1 MYGNGQAPIFILKDG
16 TQRTRG
22 RTAQSNNIAAAKAVA
37 DAVRSTLGPKGMDK
51 MLVDSMG
58 DVVIT
63 NDGATILK
71 EMDIDH
77 PAAKMIIEVA
87 KTQEQHCYDGTT
99 SAVVLSGELLKR
111 SEDLIEQNVHPT
123 VICEGFRLAA
133 EKAVELLEAHGI
145 STENQDS
152 VLMEV
157 AKTALT
163 GKSAGAVKSFMAD
176 ICVRA
181 VNAVGIIEDE
191 ERIVD
196 LSDIKVEK
204 RQGGSIKDSTLI
216 DGILL
221 DKERVHAGMPRSISD
236 AKIALIN
243 SAIEVKKTEV
253 DAKIQITDPNQLA
266 LFLEEEENYIRGL
279 VEKIQASGT
288 TVLICQKGI
297 DELAQHYMSKAGIF
311 AIRRAKKSD
320 MEALS
325 KATAGRIVTN
335 IDDLSDEDLGHA
347 AKVEERKIGESDMTF
362 ITGCPEAKS
371 VSVLLRGG
379 TEHVVDEIRRA
390 FDDAVGVVSVAWE
403 DGAVLTGGGSVL
415 AALSRDLR
423 TYAETVGGR
432 EQMAIEAFASA
443 LEIIPRTL
451 AENAGLD
458 PVTTLIELRK
468 AHADGQSHAGI
479 NVYEGGVVDMKQ
491 ANVVEPMRVVEQA
504 IQSATETA
512 IMILRIDDVISS
524 KGVSMDGGMGDMGG
538 MGDFQM

>member
-71 EMDIDH
+71 EMDIEH

-87 KTQEQHCYDGTT
+87 KTQEQHCFDGTT
-99 SAVVLSGELLKR
+99 TAVVLSGELLKR

-133 EKAVELLEAHGI
+133 EKAVDLLSSHGI
-145 STENQDS
+145 ETKNDDS

-176 ICVRA
+176 ICVRS
-181 VNAVGIIEDE
+181 VNAVGIIDGKQ
-191 ERIVD
+191 RIVD

-216 DGILL
+216 DGIIL
-221 DKERVHAGMPRSISD
+221 DKERVHAGMPRSIKG
-236 AKIALIN
+236 AKIALVN

-253 DAKIQITDPNQLA
+253 DAKIQITDPNQLSK
-266 LFLEEEENYIRGL
+266 FLEEEENYIRNL
-279 VEKIQASGT
+279 VEMIKNSGAN
-288 TVLICQKGI
+288 VLICQKGI
-297 DELAQHYMSKAGIF
+297 DELAQHYMAKSGIF

-325 KATAGRIVTN
+325 KATSGKIVTN
-335 IDDLSDEDLGHA
+335 LDDLTPEDLGNA
-347 AKVEERKIGESDMTF
+347 ERVEEKKIGESEMTF

-423 TYAETVGGR
+423 TFAETVGGR

-443 LEIIPRTL
+443 LEIVPRTL

-479 NVYEGGVVDMKQ
+479 NVYEGGVVDMRK
-491 ANVVEPMRVVEQA
+491 ANVIEPLRVVEQA

-512 IMILRIDDVISS
+512 VMILRIDDVISS
-524 KGVSMDGGMGDMGG
+524 KGVSMGDEMGG